1 MPKKKK
7 CPEFENHERW
17 LVAFADMMTL
27 LFALFVVLYAI
38 AVVNTSKVKQ
48 VTESMQV
55 AFGIKEEVP
64 KEEGTIP
71 RGPNS
76 MESIFRYIKGNTSR
90 EQILQ
95 RIIRERAAIIAAQ
108 AKILEQKLAQR
119 LYGAKQFPDSAK
131 KPVDRLIYVA
141 RDPDGIRITLLS
153 RVLFPPGSYELK
165 PETKDLLHGVA
176 EVLKGIG
183 RMIRVEGHTDNLPF
197 ERNGMSNWELSCLR
211 ATSVTKYFIATGF
224 FPKGSIYPAGFAE
237 TRPIAEND
245 DPEDRA
251 LNRRVDL
258 KILYDNPDD
267 YIPPDEQLGNEEKS
281 DKE

>member
-48 VTESMQV
+48 VTESMQT

-64 KEEGTIP
+64 KEDGVIP

-76 MESIFRYIKGNTSR
+76 MESIFKYIKGNTSR
-90 EQILQ
+90 DQILQ

-108 AKILEQKLAQR
+108 AKSIEQKLAER

-131 KPVDRLIYVA
+131 KPADRVIYVA
-141 RDPDGIRITLLS
+141 RDLDGIRITLLS
-153 RVLFPPGSYELK
+153 RVLFKPGEYELK
-165 PETKDLLHGVA
+165 PETKELLHGVA

-183 RMIRVEGHTDNLPF
+183 RVMRVEGHTDNLPF
-197 ERNGMSNWELSCLR
+197 EKDGMTNWELSCLR
-211 ATSVTKYFIATGF
+211 ATSVTRYLLTTGF
-224 FPKGSIYPAGFAE
+224 FKKGMIYAAGFAD

-245 DPEDRA
+245 TPLDRA

-267 YIPPDEQLGNEEKS
+267 YIPPDDQLGNGEKA

>member
-48 VTESMQV
+48 VTESVKV
-55 AFGIKEEVP
+55 AFGIKEEIP
-64 KEEGTIP
+64 KEEGPIP

-108 AKILEQKLAQR
+108 AKMLEQKLAER

-131 KPVDRLIYVA
+131 KPVDRIIYVA
-141 RDPDGIRITLLS
+141 RDPDGIRVTLLS
-153 RVLFPPGSYELK
+153 RVLFPPGAYELK
-165 PETKDLLHGVA
+165 PEVKDLLRAVA

-211 ATSVTKYFIATGF
+211 ATSVTKYFIETGY

-245 DPEDRA
+245 NPEDRA

-267 YIPPDEQLGNEEKS
+267 YIPPDDQLGNEEKS

>member
-48 VTESMQV
+48 VTESVKV
-55 AFGIKEEVP
+55 AFGIKEEMP
-64 KEEGTIP
+64 KEEGPIP

-76 MESIFRYIKGNTSR
+76 MESIFKYIKGNTSR

-95 RIIRERAAIIAAQ
+95 RILRERAAIIAAQ
-108 AKILEQKLAQR
+108 AKMLEQKLAER

-131 KPVDRLIYVA
+131 KPVDRIVYVT

-153 RVLFPPGSYELK
+153 RILFTPGNYELK
-165 PETKDLLHGVA
+165 PETKDLLRGVA
-176 EVLKGIG
+176 EVLKGLG

-211 ATSVTKYFIATGF
+211 ATSVTKYMIGTGF
-224 FPKGSIYPAGFAE
+224 FPKGSIYSAGFAE

-245 DPEDRA
+245 NPENRA

-267 YIPPDEQLGNEEKS
+267 YIPPDDQLGNEEKS
-281 DKE
+281 NKE

>member
-48 VTESMQV
+48 VTESVKV
-55 AFGIKEEVP
+55 AFGIKEEMP
-64 KEEGTIP
+64 KEEGPIP

-76 MESIFRYIKGNTSR
+76 MQSIFRYIKGNTSR

-95 RIIRERAAIIAAQ
+95 RLIRERAAIIAAQ
-108 AKILEQKLAQR
+108 AKVLEQKLSER

-131 KPVDRLIYVA
+131 KSVDRIIYVS
-141 RDPDGIRITLLS
+141 RDPDGIRVTLLS

-165 PETKDLLHGVA
+165 PETKELLHGVA

-211 ATSVTKYFIATGF
+211 ATSVTKYFIDTGF
-224 FPKGSIYPAGFAE
+224 FPKGSVYPAGFAE

-245 DPEDRA
+245 NAEDRA
-251 LNRRVDL
+251 LNRRVDI

-267 YIPPDEQLGNEEKS
+267 YIPPDDQLGNEEKS
-281 DKE
+281 VKE

>member
-38 AVVNTSKVKQ
+38 AIVNTSKVKQ

-76 MESIFRYIKGNTSR
+76 MESIFRYVKGNTSR

-108 AKILEQKLAQR
+108 AKVLEQKLAER
-119 LYGAKQFPDSAK
+119 LYGAKQFPESAK
-131 KPVDRLIYVA
+131 KPLDRIIYVA
-141 RDPDGIRITLLS
+141 RDPDGIRVTLLA

-165 PETKDLLHGVA
+165 PEMKSLLRAVA

-211 ATSVTKYFIATGF
+211 ATAITKYFIETSF
-224 FPKGSIYPAGFAE
+224 FSKGSIYPAGFAE
-237 TRPIAEND
+237 TRPIASND
-245 DPEDRA
+245 SPEDRA

-267 YIPPDEQLGNEEKS
+267 YIPPDEQLSNDEKS
-281 DKE
+281 YKE

>member
-108 AKILEQKLAQR
+108 AKVLEQKLAER

-141 RDPDGIRITLLS
+141 RDPDGIRVTLLS

-165 PETKDLLHGVA
+165 PETKDLLRGVA

-211 ATSVTKYFIATGF
+211 ATSVTKYFIDTGF

-245 DPEDRA
+245 NPEDRA

>member
-38 AVVNTSKVKQ
+38 AIVNTSKVKQ
-48 VTESMQV
+48 VTESMQT
-55 AFGIKEEVP
+55 AFGIKEEIP

-71 RGPNS
+71 RGPTAT
-76 MESIFRYIKGNTSR
+76 EGIFRYIKGNTSR

-95 RIIRERAAIIAAQ
+95 KIIRERAAIISAQ
-108 AKILEQKLAQR
+108 AKAVEQKLSER
-119 LYGAKQFPDSAK
+119 LYGTKQFPDSAK
-131 KPVDRLIYVA
+131 KPVDRVIYVA
-141 RDPDGIRITLLS
+141 RDPEGIRITLLA
-153 RVLFPPGSYELK
+153 RILFAPGEYNLA
-165 PETKDLLHGVA
+165 PEASKLIQAVA

-183 RMIRVEGHTDNLPF
+183 RVIRVEGHTDNIPY
-197 ERNGMSNWELSCLR
+197 ERNGMSNWELSTLR
-211 ATSVTKYFIATGF
+211 ATSVTKFLLNTNL
-224 FPKGSIYPAGFAE
+224 FPVGSVYPAGFAE
-237 TRPIAEND
+237 TRPLAEND
-245 DPEDRA
+245 SAENRA

-258 KILYDNPDD
+258 KILYDNPTD

-281 DKE
+281 NKE

>member
-71 RGPNS
+71 RGPDS
-76 MESIFRYIKGNTSR
+76 RESIFRYIKGNTSR

-95 RIIRERAAIIAAQ
+95 RIVRERAAIIAAQ
-108 AKILEQKLAQR
+108 AKQMEQKLAQR
-119 LYGAKQFPDSAK
+119 LYGAKQFPDREK

-153 RVLFPPGSYELK
+153 RVLFEPGSYELK
-165 PETKDLLHGVA
+165 PATKDLLRGVA

-197 ERNGMSNWELSCLR
+197 ERNGLSNWELSCLR
-211 ATSVTKYFIATGF
+211 ATNVTKYFLETGL

-245 DPEDRA
+245 TPEDRA

-267 YIPPDEQLGNEEKS
+267 YIPPDDQLGNEEKS